1 MGGNREGLA
10 VRRSAVGFTQ
20 ERLAEYIGVNIKTVS
35 RWENGESSP
44 YARHRPLLADALQVT
59 MEELL
64 ALLDGSPCSQP
75 TGGGLSPIRIAPV
88 VERRHWLSAPAA
100 SPGFADTLLA
110 SLDQYSRAD
119 NLNGPLPLLPLLVQ
133 QTRFAMSLIRDAG
146 PREQPALT
154 LAGARLAEFT
164 GWLYQDAGGL
174 NQAMQWTNTALDLAT
189 EAGEVDLI
197 AYLWMRKANVA
208 SDARRPQLIR
218 QFAEAGLKDGR
229 KLTPRMRAVILRVE
243 AHAHA
248 ITGDYD
254 ACART
259 IDAALAEVTDSTSAS
274 SDLADYCT
282 AGYIQMEA
290 AHCWTELGR
299 PEAAIEH
306 LAAEVEVWD
315 PTFRRDLGLCLARLG
330 VAEAKAGDLEAA
342 AASGRRSLAI
352 AGETRSRR
360 TIDQLHVLAELL
372 DKPASADEAA
382 QLRSALVDL
391 DHHELPALEG
401 PPEWI

>member
-10 VRRSAVGFTQ
+10 VRRLAVGFTQ
-20 ERLAEYIGVNIKTVS
+20 ERLAEYVGVNIKTVS
-35 RWENGESSP
+35 RWEKGETDP
-44 YARHRPLLADALQVT
+44 YARHRPLLADALQIT
-59 MEELL
+59 MEELQR
-64 ALLDGSPCSQP
+64 LLDGQPCP
-75 TGGGLSPIRIAPV
+75 TSAGGGLSPIRIAPIA
-88 VERRHWLSAPAA
+88 ERREWLAAPAA

-133 QTRFAMSLIRDAG
+133 RTRFAMSLIRGAA
-146 PREQPALT
+146 PREQAT
-154 LAGARLAEFT
+154 LMVAGARLAEFT

-174 NQAMQWTNTALDLAT
+174 HQAMQWTNTALDLAT

-218 QFAEAGLKDGR
+218 QCAEAGLTNSR

-243 AHAHA
+243 AHVHA
-248 ITGDYD
+248 MNGDYD

-259 IDAALAEVTDSTSAS
+259 IDAALAEVTDSTSRS
-274 SDLADYCT
+274 NDLADYCT

-299 PEAAIEH
+299 PEAAVEH

-315 PTFRRDLGLCLARLG
+315 PSFRRDLGLCLARLG
-330 VAEAKAGDLEAA
+330 VAEAKAGDLESA

-352 AGETRSRR
+352 VTQTRSRR
-360 TIDQLHVLAELL
+360 TIDQLQVLAELL
-372 DKPASADEAA
+372 DRPASADEAA

>member
-1 MGGNREGLA
+1 MAGPHGDLDGGEAEVLAVGLHEPPERVEAEVAEVSLHAEAAEVEGDSPWPPRGSAVEGVGEHVSVGGECCTTGGGSLPHHVHLGLEGLDGRGVDSHLADSAVLRRRLVDALALDLDDASSDGDGLA
-10 VRRSAVGFTQ
+10 VPVDVVHPEGAD
-20 ERLAEYIGVNIKTVS
+20 LA
-35 RWENGESSP
+35 P
-44 YARHRPLLADALQVT
+44 AHP
-59 MEELL
+59 
-64 ALLDGSPCSQP
+64 
-75 TGGGLSPIRIAPV
+75 GGGRQ
-88 VERRHWLSAPAA
+88 EEH
-100 SPGFADTLLA
+100 PGVL
-110 SLDQYSRAD
+110 
-119 NLNGPLPLLPLLVQ
+119 GP
-133 QTRFAMSLIRDAG
+133 
-146 PREQPALT
+146 
-154 LAGARLAEFT
+154 
-164 GWLYQDAGGL
+164 
-174 NQAMQWTNTALDLAT
+174 ALDLAT

-218 QFAEAGLKDGR
+218 QCAEAGLANSR

-248 ITGDYD
+248 MSGDYD

-259 IDAALAEVTDSTSAS
+259 IEAALAEVTNSTSRS
-274 SDLADYCT
+274 NDLADYCT

-315 PTFRRDLGLCLARLG
+315 PSFRRDLGLCLARLG
-330 VAEAKAGDLEAA
+330 VAEAKAGDLESA

-352 AGETRSRR
+352 VTQTRSRR
-360 TIDQLHVLAELL
+360 TVDQLQVLAELL
-372 DKPASADEAA
+372 DRPASVDEAA